1 MTVLPVTKVAEGK
14 TYVLIFREGN
24 SVNNVKLFLL
34 R

>member
-1 MTVLPVTKVAEGK
+1 MTVLPVTKFPEGK